1 MATLIPSYSN
11 CAGRM
16 QPGERRLAQRLEEKL
31 DEGYLCW
38 YDVPIGPRHL
48 HPDFVILHPNRGIL
62 TLEVKDWKLE
72 SIAEID
78 RSSVVLHTERG
89 RSVKKNPLFQ
99 AKEYARQIAT
109 VLQRDPALVHPPEHR
124 RAGQP
129 VMPWGYGV
137 VLSNITRLQFE
148 AAELGNFINPGSII
162 CKDEMTESACPE
174 GFQKRLWDMFF
185 MPFPCNLAL
194 PQIDRVRWHMFPQL
208 RIQPQQGDMFSAP
221 VEDEAPVD
229 IPDLIKVMD
238 LQQEQLA
245 RSLGEGHRV
254 IHGVAG
260 SGKTM
265 ILGYRCIELAK
276 RHAKPTLV
284 LCYNKTLAARLEQ
297 LVHAHGVADKVSVF
311 HFHGWCTEQLSSYSL
326 PRPRPANDWNAY
338 NTALVEAL
346 MAGVESGVIPRAQ
359 YSAVLID
366 EGQDFAP
373 EWLRLVVQMV
383 DPETNSLLLLYD
395 DAQSVY
401 ANGGRRKFTFKSV
414 GIEAQGRT
422 TILKLN
428 YRNTLEVLAVAK
440 AFAEELL
447 AGSDDEDHPI
457 ITPESIGRRGP
468 MPELTQY
475 RNVWD
480 EAEKT
485 ALRITEALADGTTAN
500 DIGVLCYS
508 NATIGLMT
516 KQLDKF
522 GIPYKLVDDRNK
534 RSMFEGSPAVKL
546 MTMKSSKGLEF
557 DTVFIPHLDEV
568 AAWCKSEP
576 EKMETE
582 ARLLYVAMTRSLRC
596 LNLSHHGQGP
606 FTERISRALSQVQHK
621 LAA

>member
-1 MATLIPSYSN
+1 MAVLIPSYSN

-16 QPGERRLAQRLEEKL
+16 QSGERRFAQRLEDKL
-31 DEGYLCW
+31 DDGYLCW
-38 YDVPIGPRHL
+38 YDVPIGPKYL

-72 SIAEID
+72 SIAEMD
-78 RSSVVLHTERG
+78 RASAVLHTERG
-89 RSVKKNPLFQ
+89 RTVKRNPLFQ
-99 AKEYARQIAT
+99 AKEYARQIST
-109 VLQRDPALVHPPEHR
+109 VLQRDPALVHPPGHR
-124 RAGQP
+124 REGQP
-129 VMPWGYGV
+129 VMPWGFGV
-137 VLSNITRLQFE
+137 VLTNITRQQFE
-148 AAELGNFINPGSII
+148 TAELGAFINPGSVL
-162 CKDEMTESACPE
+162 CRDEMTESTSPE
-174 GFQKRLWDMFF
+174 VFQKYLWDMFF
-185 MPFPCNLAL
+185 MPFPCNLTL

-208 RIQPQQGDMFSAP
+208 RIQPQQGDMFSPQKIEEAP
-221 VEDEAPVD
+221 VE
-229 IPDLIKVMD
+229 IPDLIRVMD

-297 LVHAHGVADKVSVF
+297 LVVAHGVSDKVCVF
-311 HFHGWCTEQLSSYSL
+311 HFHGWCTEQLSAYSL
-326 PRPRPANDWNAY
+326 AKPRYSNDWNTY
-338 NTALVEAL
+338 NTALVEAV
-346 MAGVESGVIPRAQ
+346 MVGVESGTIPRAQ

-401 ANGGRRKFTFKSV
+401 ANGGKRKFTFKSI

-422 TILKLN
+422 TILRLN

-440 AFAEELL
+440 TFAEELL
-447 AGSDDEDHPI
+447 ASSDDEDHPI

-468 MPELTQY
+468 MPELAEY

-480 EAEKT
+480 EAENVANRIAD
-485 ALRITEALADGTTAN
+485 ALDEGTDAN
-500 DIGVLCYS
+500 DIGILCYS
-508 NATIGLMT
+508 NATIALMT
-516 KQLDKF
+516 KQLEKSDL
-522 GIPYKLVDDRNK
+522 PYKLVDDKNK
-534 RSMFEGSPAVKL
+534 RNMFEGTPAIKL

-557 DTVFIPHLDEV
+557 DTVFIPHLNEV

-576 EKMETE
+576 EKLENE
-582 ARLLYVAMTRSLRC
+582 ARLLYVAMTRSLRR
-596 LNLSHHGQGP
+596 LHLSHHGQGP
-606 FTERISRALSQVQHK
+606 FTAKISQSLSQVQSK